1 MFQIRR
7 LAIVSVLCVLALAGC
22 GGAGQSALPAASSAN
37 SKAASSRATMA
48 DVVAS
53 TQPIMRAGATTA
65 STAHQLRT
73 LDATVLSNAAPAFS
87 DDFENVAAGASDPN
101 FTVVAG
107 TWNICVPP
115 GASHEYCPTGT
126 SNLVAAGSTAW
137 TDYHVDGYVFPD
149 TGANGIAV
157 LGRMQDSSHFYELEL
172 RDDVAGSGTTWWYLW
187 RFDGSWNGLAAGQLH
202 LDGSNYYR
210 LRLAFSGSTISAAA
224 SYDGKKF
231 DALASVTDTAFASGY
246 VGLRTWGTAKG
257 RFDAVDVTLD
267 GSSAAPTPAKTPSVP
282 VSGVRYPAGGSYTY
296 FPSSLM
302 LANYSASIDPNDR
315 AWKDRNHITGLDH
328 IRVAAGDGGARD
340 SANAYDPSEPL
351 FYCAPGES
359 GCAKYTMN
367 CTIYTVH
374 CTNGKPFWCPAKA
387 VPQGISD
394 AHVTCIDERTG
405 VVTALWEA
413 AANPGTGGGTWSS
426 GAGAQCSLDGNGQD
440 CGTSAANVPAAVG
453 LIKPEDLLSNAYT
466 LPYAIQ
472 AAVSC
477 EAPPTA
483 GVIAPATW
491 GDGTTAGC
499 PPTGQRIFL
508 FGYTAAQI
516 DATSNPEWAKKIL
529 RTLLVG
535 SHGIVL
541 TDTDPYAGVN
551 GGGGISIQSESALTY
566 TQFGLANPWKPIFAT
581 VTLASGAPA
590 GIADIVVPHDGI
602 DFGNLHFADI

>member
-126 SNLVAAGSTAW
+126 SNLVAAGSPAW

-315 AWKDRNHITGLDH
+315 AWKDRITSPDSITFASRRATAALA
-328 IRVAAGDGGARD
+328 IRRMPTTP
-340 SANAYDPSEPL
+340 PSRSST
-351 FYCAPGES
+351 APQ
-359 GCAKYTMN
+359 
-367 CTIYTVH
+367 
-374 CTNGKPFWCPAKA
+374 AKA
-387 VPQGISD
+387 
-394 AHVTCIDERTG
+394 
-405 VVTALWEA
+405 A
-413 AANPGTGGGTWSS
+413 APST
-426 GAGAQCSLDGNGQD
+426 
-440 CGTSAANVPAAVG
+440 
-453 LIKPEDLLSNAYT
+453 
-466 LPYAIQ
+466 
-472 AAVSC
+472 
-477 EAPPTA
+477 
-483 GVIAPATW
+483 
-491 GDGTTAGC
+491 
-499 PPTGQRIFL
+499 R
-508 FGYTAAQI
+508 
-516 DATSNPEWAKKIL
+516 
-529 RTLLVG
+529 
-535 SHGIVL
+535 
-541 TDTDPYAGVN
+541 
-551 GGGGISIQSESALTY
+551 
-566 TQFGLANPWKPIFAT
+566 
-581 VTLASGAPA
+581 
-590 GIADIVVPHDGI
+590 
-602 DFGNLHFADI
+602 